1 MKKIAFSNQFYKPN
15 VIFILVA
22 TSLMLF
28 SIFFITED
36 QIKHSILPHYLKKS
50 SKNLKVLT
58 FNIRTGLVDQVPFSK
73 YYLKDT
79 HWDNRKKLLV
89 SLINEHNPDI
99 ISLQEAL
106 PYQIRYLLH
115 NLNRPYNSYGNGRDG
130 NSKGEHSNILVS
142 LELQVL
148 DSGTFWLSSTP
159 SIKASKSYGNIHPR
173 IASFVVIN
181 TSDYKK
187 FLYINTHLDH
197 KIPEARTKGAQQIM
211 DFVRRPE
218 YKGLPVIFT
227 GDFNNEKID
236 DEEITIVKNNGFI
249 DTYYETFNSNPA
261 TFHGFTGIPSGDKID
276 FIFFKSKSKTKK
288 IIESGIIKEHQDK
301 IYPKPNKDPH
311 ITLMLLEAENAIDL
325 NFFCKQLEE
334 IRFTRFNVEVKGLCC
349 IQKQKDNKFY
359 KKRLKDCEVGTNGQ
373 ILANVV
379 ENEALT
385 NLLQDINSKKFFL
398 DLNEKK
404 KGLFNKETQFNSHVT
419 FEGTRGMLKRKG
431 LFENLA
437 ELDAS
442 SNNDEISKLV
452 DFGTVEVNLIHL
464 CEVNSRAT
472 NNENDQKSYSSEEL
486 KSMVQSRIT
495 SPLPKQEKLLFF
507 EEYSGLDLNFK
518 ESSQLFEFLALGKFD
533 LIK

>member
-301 IYPKPNKDPH
+301 IYP
-311 ITLMLLEAENAIDL
+311 
-325 NFFCKQLEE
+325 
-334 IRFTRFNVEVKGLCC
+334 RLCC

-437 ELDAS
+437 ALDAS

-472 NNENDQKSYSSEEL
+472 NNGYYKIIRSFS
-486 KSMVQSRIT
+486 
-495 SPLPKQEKLLFF
+495 F
-507 EEYSGLDLNFK
+507 
-518 ESSQLFEFLALGKFD
+518 
-533 LIK
+533 